1 MHHYLSTR
9 DIHLLPIE
17 VGHLAGL
24 DRRILMKTMILAA
37 VAAMSLGV
45 GAAYAQGVPAGF
57 HEPAYSAQAFSD
69 HPKQASSHFLG
80 KDTVLGKMFT
90 SSSTDHVATAAN
102 SANGG

>member
-1 MHHYLSTR
+1 
-9 DIHLLPIE
+9 
-17 VGHLAGL
+17 
-24 DRRILMKTMILAA
+24 
-37 VAAMSLGV
+37 
-45 GAAYAQGVPAGF
+45 VPAGF
-57 HEPAYSAQAFSD
+57 HEPAYGAQAFSD